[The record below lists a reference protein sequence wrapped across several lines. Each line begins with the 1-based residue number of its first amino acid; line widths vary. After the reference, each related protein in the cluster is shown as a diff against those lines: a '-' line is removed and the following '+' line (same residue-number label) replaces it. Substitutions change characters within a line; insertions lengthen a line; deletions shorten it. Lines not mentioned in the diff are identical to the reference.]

1 MKTESLEQRLREYA
15 KSYSDKHHSEWPTV
29 RQLAKRYGCTQQEVL
44 DAAEQD
50 GMDVIVGV
58 QVSGVGYAAEERIG
72 DYKIEWYED
81 RP

>member
-1 MKTESLEQRLREYA
+1 MRSLPERLRAYA
-15 KSYSDKHHSEWPTV
+15 KGYSETKHHSEWPTV
-29 RQLAKRYGCTQQEVL
+29 RELARRYRCTQQEVI

-58 QVSGVGYAAEERIG
+58 QVPGVGYAAEERIG
-72 DYKIEWYED
+72 DYRIEWYED